1 MPDVRVDFAFRR
13 RRRLRVLVAGITLVG
28 VAAVVRST
36 VERVHHR
43 MTEAH
48 RLRARLAD
56 RRREI
61 DRQRAELTAM
71 AAAVDGLV
79 PSACDLASR
88 VTEVRRVAASS
99 GFDAASPE
107 PSSTS
112 APRVGDGTASGM
124 QAIATLAWLK
134 AQIADAGDAFAEQNL
149 LASRRAPET
158 HSVPALWPVQ
168 GAVTSPFGWRRS
180 PDGDGWEWHPGV
192 DIAAAY
198 GTAVRA
204 VADGT
209 VAFAGRSRG
218 YGVLVVVDHGAAT
231 TRYAHLS
238 ASWVHAGQTV
248 RRDEPL
254 GALGGTGRV
263 TAPHLH
269 YEVRLE
275 GEPVDPECFLTG
287 PAARALVQDE
297 RRSHACALARAQAE
311 GQRSPVAARGNVR
324 TTIGHAH
331 DAG

>member
-13 RRRLRVLVAGITLVG
+13 RQRLRVLVAGITLVG
-28 VAAVVRST
+28 VAALVRST

-48 RLRARLAD
+48 RLRARLAEQ
-56 RRREI
+56 RREI
-61 DRQRAELTAM
+61 DRQQAELTAM
-71 AAAVDGLV
+71 AAAIDGLV

-88 VTEVRRVAASS
+88 VTEVRRVAAWSA
-99 GFDAASPE
+99 GDAASPE

-112 APRVGDGTASGM
+112 APRVGNWTASGT
-124 QAIATLAWLK
+124 QAIATLAWVE
-134 AQIADAGDAFAEQNL
+134 AQIADAGDAFAEQTIVS
-149 LASRRAPET
+149 SRRAGEVR
-158 HSVPALWPVQ
+158 SVPALWPVQ
-168 GAVTSPFGWRRS
+168 GAVTSPFGWRPS

-192 DIAAAY
+192 DIAGAY
-198 GTAVRA
+198 GTAVHA

-238 ASWVHAGQTV
+238 ASWVHAGQTLH
-248 RRDEPL
+248 RDDPL
-254 GALGGTGRV
+254 GALGGSGRA

-269 YEVRLE
+269 YEVRLG

-287 PAARALVQDE
+287 PTARALAQDE

-311 GQRSPVAARGNVR
+311 GQRSPVTARGNVR
-324 TTIGHAH
+324 TTIRHAH
-331 DAG
+331 VAG